1 MNKVD
6 FYNILEGD
14 QEANNQDILS
24 LEAMLKTYP
33 FFGLGQCMYLD
44 ALNKSGNTKY
54 ENELQIRAPFV
65 NNRSL
70 LHKVDSRSFILPKAN
85 VEELIDTEKSIE
97 TIEVTTENHVDKVDI
112 TSNESEPTNKKK
124 SKKKDKKKKSKKKS
138 SLENRASSDVVNELI
153 QSESIGYQIL
163 NDLNTK
169 AEESTITENTPED
182 LEVVIQPEY
191 VPAPT
196 NYLDWLKS
204 KSQTTVVPKT
214 VIPEVINP
222 ENGDNLLTV
231 SDLVGKKTPKE
242 SKSEHDILKSF
253 LSNKS
258 SQREKI
264 KTYDAHELVSKSIE
278 DNSDMV
284 TETLGRIYAS
294 QGLHNK
300 AKQVYQK
307 LILLNPEKSSYF
319 ADLIDKL
326 DKN

>member
-70 LHKVDSRSFILPKAN
+70 LHKVDSRSFILPKTN
-85 VEELIDTEKSIE
+85 VEELIDTEKSIA
-97 TIEVTTENHVDKVDI
+97 TIEVTAENHVDKVDI